1 MKQTKPPRGRPKTL
15 DRDQVINIA
24 MMSYWTEG
32 PMNVSLNEICKRAGV
47 SKPGVYRE
55 FGSEDGLKHTVLSAY
70 SRLLIEQFQPLLN
83 RDKSFEETLE
93 TLIAIALQNKSE
105 QELPKG
111 CLHVASCNCI
121 EQLGIQTAEITT
133 EIREHI
139 LANYEAIIERAKN
152 RGEFKSELST
162 RLAALYIN
170 EQIGNAMLQQ
180 KRGESAEDIKAILT
194 LALSVLV

>member
-55 FGSEDGLKHTVLSAY
+55 FRSEDGLKHTVLSAY

-93 TLIAIALQNKSE
+93 TLIAIALQDKSE
-105 QELPKG
+105 QELPTG

-139 LANYEAIIERAKN
+139 LANYEAIIELAKN

>member
-1 MKQTKPPRGRPKTL
+1 
-15 DRDQVINIA
+15 
-24 MMSYWTEG
+24 
-32 PMNVSLNEICKRAGV
+32 MNVSLNEICKRAGV

-83 RDKSFEETLE
+83 RDKSLEETLE
-93 TLIAIALQNKSE
+93 TLIDIALQDKSE
-105 QELPKG
+105 QELPTG

-139 LANYEAIIERAKN
+139 LANYETIIELAKN